1 MTKHSIPFYM
11 AYFLGIAA
19 IGLLLLYG
27 ILYIFPSFRYLLPPV
42 VLSIGYFKPFN
53 WNISFKNVLASLV
66 FLLISY
72 FFIFLTKDD
81 DYHAVVFIP
90 CICLFY
96 LEYIKKSSSDRTLS
110 L

>member
-11 AYFLGIAA
+11 ACFLGLAA

-27 ILYIFPSFRYLLPPV
+27 ILCISPGFRYLLPPS
-42 VLSIGYFKPFN
+42 VLAIGYSKPFN
-53 WNISFKNVLASLV
+53 WNISFKNVVASLV

-72 FFIFLTKDD
+72 FFIYLTKDD
-81 DYHAVVFIP
+81 NYHAVVIIP

-96 LEYIKKSSSDRTLS
+96 LECIKKSSSDRTLP